1 VLAYAAGTVGRLRR
15 AWGHS
20 SPLVLAKLPVFTT
33 AGPAARPTAGPAAPA
48 KRAKSATLGRAAAL
62 VRAATVAEKGGLP
75 LRGVRYWDPASS
87 ATTLLLQALGHC
99 RLQGGLQVEPLL
111 LIHVNLH
118 VGRRRARRVHWQ
130 CPSRRQRVRQVLYRG
145 APRPHLDGTRPPRRR
160 EASTRVRKQVLWVL
174 EVGGGCSR
182 SGRAGRLL
190 SAPEFAPPALPS
202 CLSLRPA
209 Y

>member
-20 SPLVLAKLPVFTT
+20 SPLVLAKPPVFTT

-48 KRAKSATLGRAAAL
+48 KRAKSATLGPT
-62 VRAATVAEKGGLP
+62 AATVAEKGGLP
-75 LRGVRYWDPASS
+75 LRGVRYWNPASS

-99 RLQGGLQVEPLL
+99 RLQSGLQVEPLL

-130 CPSRRQRVRQVLYRG
+130 CPSRRQSVRLILSRG
-145 APRPHLDGTRPPRRR
+145 APRQLLDGQR
-160 EASTRVRKQVLWVL
+160 
-174 EVGGGCSR
+174 G
-182 SGRAGRLL
+182 
-190 SAPEFAPPALPS
+190 
-202 CLSLRPA
+202 
-209 Y
+209 